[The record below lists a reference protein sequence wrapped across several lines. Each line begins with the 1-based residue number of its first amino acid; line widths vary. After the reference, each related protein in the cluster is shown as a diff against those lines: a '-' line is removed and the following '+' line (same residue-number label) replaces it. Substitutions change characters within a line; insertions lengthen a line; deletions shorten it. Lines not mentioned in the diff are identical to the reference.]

1 MYSIR
6 FENWTGSATCPADF
20 IIIIHIIIIIRCVL
34 GWCWCQSWRQRLPS
48 GVATILFLLAQCPSA
63 YVENAPIIE
72 ANFTRFSLVLLM
84 KQYHLVISIVFH
96 FRWLMIT
103 YAMALMA
110 TMAVFVE
117 WGNIVSSAIEFNL
130 LGFFFSFVP
139 VVSSRRRRHFGPS
152 VMGWYTGIQPASML
166 ACPLEPINSIIII
179 KFTLTEYR
187 LIDAMTEFDLSC
199 GGVRAMGLCEV
210 PNHS

>member
-1 MYSIR
+1 MLPESASASAIAEWRPPFSFYS
-6 FENWTGSATCPADF
+6 
-20 IIIIHIIIIIRCVL
+20 
-34 GWCWCQSWRQRLPS
+34 RLS
-48 GVATILFLLAQCPSA
+48 ILSA

-84 KQYHLVISIVFH
+84 KQYYSVISIVFH

-110 TMAVFVE
+110 TMAVLVG
-117 WGNIVSSAIEFNL
+117 WGNVIVSSAIEFNL
-130 LGFFFSFVP
+130 LGFFCFALSLSRPNDVHNFS
-139 VVSSRRRRHFGPS
+139 GPS
-152 VMGWYTGIQPASML
+152 VIGCIYGHTASMRCW
-166 ACPLEPINSIIII
+166 CPLETINSIIII

-187 LIDAMTEFDLSC
+187 LIDAMTEFDLYC